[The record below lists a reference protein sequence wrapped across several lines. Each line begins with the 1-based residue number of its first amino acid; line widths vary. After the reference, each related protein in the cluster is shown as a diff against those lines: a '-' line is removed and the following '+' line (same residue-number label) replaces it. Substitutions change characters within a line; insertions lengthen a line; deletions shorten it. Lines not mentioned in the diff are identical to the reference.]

1 MPFQPPG
8 GGLNNTAEY
17 MTSGLPWV
25 SSSAISSGSTWEIEF
40 PYVTNNLTIHNAGT
54 VASSLAVGFTLSGS
68 RGTNRFL
75 LDSTTTFSDT
85 FDQHVRVARV
95 FIHALTNNVTAS
107 VFAALTTIPTRHFPT
122 LTSSVPVAYDPTGSV
137 YENYLSY
144 TGLG

>member
-25 SSSAISSGSTWEIEF
+25 SSSTIPSGSTWAIEF
-40 PYVTNNLTIHNAGT
+40 PYVTNNLTIHNASAAAAT
-54 VASSLAVGFTLSGS
+54 LAIGFTSSGS

-75 LDSTTTFSDT
+75 LDSSALIDET
-85 FDQHVRVARV
+85 FDQHIRVARLYLTAV
-95 FIHALTNNVTAS
+95 TNNVTAS
-107 VFAALTTIPTRHFPT
+107 VFASLTTIPIKNFPI
-122 LTSSVPVAYDPTGSV
+122 LTGSAPETYDPTGSV

-144 TGLG
+144 PGIG